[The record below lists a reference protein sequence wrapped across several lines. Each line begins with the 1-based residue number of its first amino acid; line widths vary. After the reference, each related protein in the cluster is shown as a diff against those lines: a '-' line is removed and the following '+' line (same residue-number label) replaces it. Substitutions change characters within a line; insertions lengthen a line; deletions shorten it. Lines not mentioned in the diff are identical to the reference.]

1 MKKLSVILTLSTAA
15 LFLTACAS
23 NPTQSLAIQKADN
36 QYEVTGLGKT
46 QIIAKN
52 NAVNA
57 ANKTC
62 GKKAT
67 AVVSNEKTDY
77 NGALKGVVDEETGK
91 MITAAAGVLGSVM
104 GKNNAIEKDTDY
116 QTTLTFSCKAN

>member
-1 MKKLSVILTLSTAA
+1 M
-15 LFLTACAS
+15 
-23 NPTQSLAIQKADN
+23 
-36 QYEVTGLGKT
+36 TGLGKT

-104 GKNNAIEKDTDY
+104 GKGNAIAKDTDY